1 MGGSGVKDG
10 GLSVALGTGEGAM
23 KKLFAYA
30 AIALFGAGALIVATH
45 SDAKSGGFAK
55 AGFKGKSWT
64 FVKPHFTKSKF
75 AAPHLHAA
83 PLHHF
88 AHAHDFDRHR
98 RHRFARG
105 FGFDFPYA
113 DFDLPYA
120 EPLIVEVPQET
131 DDATGPRRVSV
142 WHGYGPH
149 NAACSTENVTVPSSQ
164 GGETTVHVIRC

>member
-1 MGGSGVKDG
+1 MGGIDVKDG
-10 GLSVALGTGEGAM
+10 GLSFALGTGEGAM

-30 AIALFGAGALIVATH
+30 AIALFGAGALILATH
-45 SDAKSGGFAK
+45 SDAKPGGFAK
-55 AGFKGKSWT
+55 GGFKGKSWA
-64 FVKPHFTKSKF
+64 FAKPHIAS
-75 AAPHLHAA
+75 HLHAA
-83 PLHHF
+83 HAHHF

-105 FGFDFPYA
+105 FGFGFDFPYDGFGA
-113 DFDLPYA
+113 PYA

-131 DDATGPRRVSV
+131 DGGTGSTAPRRVSV